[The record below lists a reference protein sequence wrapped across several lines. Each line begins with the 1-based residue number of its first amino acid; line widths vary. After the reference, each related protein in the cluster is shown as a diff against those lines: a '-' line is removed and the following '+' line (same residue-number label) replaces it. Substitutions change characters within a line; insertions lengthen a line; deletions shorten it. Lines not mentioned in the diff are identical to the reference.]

1 MYAEDSFFT
10 LTVLGRVGLVCVSLI
25 LSGVTLAVLWRLA
38 NTRNLLVRLTIA
50 LVLFYLF
57 VWLSPQFYYLY
68 YIFLLEGLTWQWVIG
83 LPPSLSDMVRLLLFQ
98 DNANLSYHSRGA
110 LGWLMMLFALL
121 QPRLAQLL
129 AR

>member
-10 LTVLGRVGLVCVSLI
+10 LTVPGQVGLVCVSLV
-25 LSGVTLAVLWRLA
+25 LSGVILAVLWYLA
-38 NTRNLLVRLTIA
+38 KPHNWLVRLA
-50 LVLFYLF
+50 LAAVLFYLF

-68 YIFLLEGLTWQWVIG
+68 YIFLLEGLPWQLVIG
-83 LPPSLSDMVRLLLFQ
+83 PPPSIADMARLLLFQ
-98 DNANLSYHSRGA
+98 DSANLSYHSRGA
-110 LGWLMMLFALL
+110 LGWLMILVGLL

>member
-10 LTVLGRVGLVCVSLI
+10 LTVPGRVGLVCVSLI

-38 NTRNLLVRLTIA
+38 KLLTWPVRLGLA

-68 YIFLLEGLTWQWVIG
+68 YIFLLEGLPWQLVIG
-83 LPPSLSDMVRLLLFQ
+83 APPSIGDMARLLLFQ
-98 DNANLSYHSRGA
+98 DSANLSYHSRGA
-110 LGWLMMLFALL
+110 LGWLMILVSLL
-121 QPRLAQLL
+121 QPRLAQRW